1 VEGVWAEAQRVISRK
16 AKTRQWRESMR
27 KQLEYR
33 NISRKGAKCGRKDRK
48 EQFTFFAAFAS
59 ALCVFA

>member
-1 VEGVWAEAQRVISRK
+1 
-16 AKTRQWRESMR
+16 MR